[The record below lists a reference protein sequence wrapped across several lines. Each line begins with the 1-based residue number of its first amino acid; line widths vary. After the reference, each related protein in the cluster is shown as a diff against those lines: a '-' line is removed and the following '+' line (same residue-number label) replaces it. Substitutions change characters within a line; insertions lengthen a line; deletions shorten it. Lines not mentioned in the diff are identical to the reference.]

1 MDNDAQGYEA
11 DLIIRFQELLIARNA
26 YWKII
31 GDEMGLDKPWEPD
44 FKDDS
49 DKYFICYLKDE
60 IWKSNIKDCNR
71 FLVFPTEK
79 IRDEFYENFK
89 DLIKGCKNLI

>member
-44 FKDDS
+44 FKDNQ

-60 IWKSNIKDCNR
+60 IWRSNIRDCNR

-79 IRDEFYENFK
+79 
-89 DLIKGCKNLI
+89 